1 MTPPDPTQVDEN
13 DLNDIASMTETP
25 TMNTSPSTAMATA
38 DMTPPDPTQVD
49 ENDLNDIA
57 SMTETPTMNTSPSTA
72 MATADMTP
80 PDPTQ
85 VDEND
90 LNDIANMTEAPTMN
104 STYFAYSTDDD
115 IYMNA
120 TDFNNASD
128 LLFDYEDDK

>member
-25 TMNTSPSTAMATA
+25 TMK
-38 DMTPPDPTQVD
+38 
-49 ENDLNDIA
+49 
-57 SMTETPTMNTSPSTA
+57 TSPSTA

-128 LLFDYEDDK
+128 LLFDYEDDKYYSNGDSSDDTDTRLTNDDNDENKKEEDVIAIR